1 MFGQQYYHG
10 AIRKYIIAFG
20 NLFNDIYVQRLNSS
34 GERIQTL
41 AVPLAY
47 GPKEKWLVRLVQDP
61 NLDQDVAITLPRM
74 GFEIVSMTYAPA
86 RKLSSTLKNVR
97 LKTSDYNR
105 IETQYVPVPYDINI
119 LLSVFVRN
127 ADDGAQI
134 IEQIVPYFRPEF
146 TTNVRLIPEMNI
158 VIDTPVVLQDIS
170 IEDTYEGDFDTR
182 RALIY
187 NLNFS
192 VKAYLYGPV
201 TNSGIIKRAITN
213 VHGDIP
219 ADSSIIERIT
229 ITPAQYANG
238 SPLIAPSANASLSV
252 GINQISANSDYG
264 FSLDITSDQQTI
276 ITSNPGR
283 NDVAGT

>member
-10 AIRKYIIAFG
+10 AIRKYVIAFG

-34 GERIQTL
+34 GVRIQTL

-97 LKTSDYNR
+97 LKTSDYNK

>member
-34 GERIQTL
+34 GVRIQTL

-276 ITSNPGR
+276 RTSNPGR

>member
-192 VKAYLYGPV
+192 IKAYLYGPV